1 VVLLVV
7 VIFPEAGLPDAEMGF
22 ATPSP

>member
-1 VVLLVV
+1 VVLLGV